1 MIFALFWN
9 SFCPSP
15 SLIFFCFSSFS
26 CVTLFF
32 VCVCNRGGRIAEYY
46 ASLPFMKSTGPCKSL
61 VQVRAT
67 EDGSLFTCLY
77 LIREC
82 SILWRKDSA
91 MLYMYPDVFCRDFFF
106 LSKFVVLPCMDSD
119 VNWFRKIETICFPFS
134 IGMTTIW
141 FVMPL
146 SFIHLSFTISEG
158 PVVGSF
164 FF

>member
-1 MIFALFWN
+1 VW
-9 SFCPSP
+9 
-15 SLIFFCFSSFS
+15 
-26 CVTLFF
+26 LFF
-32 VCVCNRGGRIAEYY
+32 LCNRGGRIAEYY

-164 FF
+164 FFKDFNIYSECNFV